1 MTLEKRLER
10 AVSELLIA
18 HTLVYGSASGVEP
31 FIRSKFLN
39 ILGKEIEQL
48 SLELRVFL
56 GHIEIP
62 NIVDGRGFEF
72 NFPSLELLK
81 KIQEDDPVS

>member
-1 MTLEKRLER
+1 MNELEKRLER

-18 HTLVYGSASGVEP
+18 HSLVYGSASGVEP

-48 SLELRVFL
+48 SMELRVFL
-56 GHIEIP
+56 GRVEIP
-62 NIVDGRGFEF
+62 DTLEF
-72 NFPSLELLK
+72 KFPSLELLR
-81 KIQEDDPVS
+81 KIQEEGL

>member
-1 MTLEKRLER
+1 MNELEKRLER

-18 HTLVYGSASGVEP
+18 HSLVYGSASGVEP

-62 NIVDGRGFEF
+62 DILEF
-72 NFPSLELLK
+72 SFPSLELLK
-81 KIQEDDPVS
+81 KIKELP

>member
-1 MTLEKRLER
+1 MNELEKRLER

-18 HTLVYGSASGVEP
+18 HTLVNGSTPLAESY
-31 FIRSKFLN
+31 IRSKFLN

-62 NIVDGRGFEF
+62 KIRDEEGFEF
-72 NFPSLELLK
+72 SFPSLELLK
-81 KIQEDDPVS
+81 KIQEELCL